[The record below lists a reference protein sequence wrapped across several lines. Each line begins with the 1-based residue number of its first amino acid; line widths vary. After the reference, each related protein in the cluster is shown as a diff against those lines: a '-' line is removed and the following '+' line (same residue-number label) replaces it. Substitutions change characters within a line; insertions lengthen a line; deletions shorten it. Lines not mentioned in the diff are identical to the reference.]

1 MDSPEMQKVVI
12 EMLKAAQLK
21 NETTVPKKTAKK
33 PYSPPRLVVCG
44 KLSDITGSVGKTGAL
59 DGSGNIN
66 ANKTRT

>member
-44 KLSDITGSVGKTGAL
+44 KLSDISV
-59 DGSGNIN
+59 
-66 ANKTRT
+66 TR